1 MATDTPTHVDVLI
14 VGAGL
19 SGIGAAHQL
28 HSELPGKSYA
38 IFESRESIGG
48 TWDFFK
54 YPGFRSD
61 TDMQTLG
68 YRFRPWIEGKAVADG
83 PSILRYI
90 KETAREGGI
99 DRHIH
104 YNHRAVR
111 AEWSTDDAQWTV
123 TANRGDDGDTAT
135 FTCSFLHVC
144 SGYYKYD
151 EGYTPEF
158 EGTSRFKGPI
168 IHPHHWPEGLDYS
181 GRRVVI
187 VGSGA
192 TAVTLVPAMAGTAAH
207 VTMLQRS
214 PSYVITIPERDPI
227 ANGLRR
233 LAGDRFSYLV
243 TRWKNIFM
251 AITIYQVSRRRPRFM
266 RRLLRALVRR
276 ELPEDYDVDTHFNP
290 KYEPWDQRL
299 CMVPDGD
306 LFKSLS
312 DGSASIVTDRIETF
326 TEGGLKLESGRELD
340 ADIIVTATG
349 FDLLAFGGI
358 EFIVDGREI
367 NLPETF
373 AYKGLMLSG
382 LPNYAFTIGYT
393 NAPFT
398 LKADLVAQYVCRLLK
413 FMDQRGLDICVPVK
427 DDPSI
432 HEAPLLDF
440 DAGYVKRSEHL
451 VPKAGSREPWRLGM
465 SYVQDLFTLRHR
477 PISDRALRFS
487 KRPRPAPQEP
497 AEPAPARVPPST
509 GS

>member
-1 MATDTPTHVDVLI
+1 MGSTTQTSVQVDVLI

-19 SGIGAAHQL
+19 SGVGAAYQL
-28 HSELPGKSYA
+28 QSELPGKTYA
-38 IFESRESIGG
+38 LLEARESMGG
-48 TWDFFK
+48 TWDFFS

-68 YRFRPWIEGKAVADG
+68 YRFRPWTEGKAVADG
-83 PSILRYI
+83 PSILKYI
-90 KETAREGGI
+90 KETAREGAV

-104 YNHRAVR
+104 YNHRAQR
-111 AEWSTDDAQWTV
+111 AEWSTEDARWTV
-123 TANRGDDGDTAT
+123 TASRGDDGETAT
-135 FTCSFLHVC
+135 FTCRFLYVC
-144 SGYYKYD
+144 SGYYKYN
-151 EGYTPEF
+151 EGYRPEF
-158 EGTSRFKGPI
+158 KGTSRFNGPI
-168 IHPHHWPEGLDYS
+168 IHPQRWPDDLDYT
-181 GRRVVI
+181 GKRVVI

-192 TAVTLVPAMAGTAAH
+192 TAVTLVPAMAPDAGH

-214 PSYVITIPERDPI
+214 PSYVITIPLHDRI

-243 TRWKNIFM
+243 TRWKNISM
-251 AITIYQVSRRRPRFM
+251 AIAIYQVSRRRPGFT
-266 RRLLRALVRR
+266 RRLIRSLVKRAL
-276 ELPEDYDVDTHFNP
+276 PEGYDVDTHFNP

-312 DGSASIVTDRIETF
+312 DGTASIVTDRIETF
-326 TEGGLKLESGRELD
+326 TEKGLKLESGRELE

-358 EFIVDGREI
+358 EFNVDGREI
-367 NLPETF
+367 SLPETF

-382 LPNYAFTIGYT
+382 VPNYAYTLGYT

-398 LKADLVAQYVCRLLK
+398 LKADLVAQYVCRLLA
-413 FMDQRGLDICVPVK
+413 FMDERDLDICVPTN
-427 DDPSI
+427 DDPTV

-440 DAGYVKRSEHL
+440 EAGYVKRSEHL
-451 VPKAGSREPWRLGM
+451 LPKAGSREPWRLGM

-477 PISDRALRFS
+477 PISDEALRFS
-487 KRPRPAPQEP
+487 RKRKPASPREP
-497 AEPAPARVPPST
+497 AKSA
-509 GS
+509 

>member
-1 MATDTPTHVDVLI
+1 MTTDTSTHVDVLI

-28 HSELPGKSYA
+28 RSELPGKSYA
-38 IFESRESIGG
+38 ILESRDSIGG
-48 TWDFFK
+48 TWDFFN

-99 DRHIH
+99 DRQIH
-104 YNHRAVR
+104 YNHRAMR
-111 AEWSTDDAQWTV
+111 AEWSTDDARWTV
-123 TANRGDDGDTAT
+123 TASNGDDDETAT

-151 EGYTPEF
+151 EGYTPDF
-158 EGTSRFKGPI
+158 EGTSRFEGPI
-168 IHPHHWPEGLDYS
+168 IHPHHWPEDLDYY
-181 GRRVVI
+181 GKKVVI
-187 VGSGA
+187 IGSGA

-233 LAGDRFSYLV
+233 LAGDRFSYLI

-251 AITIYQVSRRRPRFM
+251 AITIYQMSRRRPRFM
-266 RRLLRALVRR
+266 RRLLRALVKR

-306 LFKSLS
+306 LFKALS
-312 DGSASIVTDRIETF
+312 DGSASIITDRIETF
-326 TEGGLKLESGRELD
+326 TEGGLRLESGRELE

-358 EFIVDGREI
+358 EFNVDGREI

-398 LKADLVAQYVCRLLK
+398 LKADLVAQYVCRLLT
-413 FMDQRGLDICVPVK
+413 FMDERSLDICVPVK
-427 DDPSI
+427 DDPSV

-487 KRPRPAPQEP
+487 RKPQPANRETVKS
-497 AEPAPARVPPST
+497 A
-509 GS
+509 